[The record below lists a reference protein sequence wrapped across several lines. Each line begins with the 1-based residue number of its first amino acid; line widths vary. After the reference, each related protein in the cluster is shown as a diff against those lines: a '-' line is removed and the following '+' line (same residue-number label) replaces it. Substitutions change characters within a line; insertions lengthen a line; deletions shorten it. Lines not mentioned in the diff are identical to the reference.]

1 MVIALRG
8 VGLDP
13 GIAIFHLDRDRRSS
27 LALDAIEAVRPYV
40 DFWLA
45 AWLAASRF
53 AKRDLVELPDGEIRI
68 TRPLTSHLAMS
79 GPIWRQAAAAV
90 SGWLAQSFG
99 RVAAAGGVLTGGI
112 TPVPQGL
119 PAAPTRSGRLLPLL
133 SAPLPAFFARSR
145 AHRLRTC
152 YECSGALPVRPRKF
166 CSEEC
171 TTSYYSDTQFRAIVA
186 AIASRRANPK
196 RSRAANLAIGE
207 KASCRTARSR

>member
-1 MVIALRG
+1 MG
-8 VGLDP
+8 
-13 GIAIFHLDRDRRSS
+13 
-27 LALDAIEAVRPYV
+27 
-40 DFWLA
+40 
-45 AWLAASRF
+45 RF
-53 AKRDLVELPDGEIRI
+53 RI

-90 SGWLAQSFG
+90 SGWLVQSFG

-133 SAPLPAFFARSR
+133 SAPLPTFFARSR
-145 AHRLRTC
+145 AHRPASLKDDPIPRTC

-207 KASCRTARSR
+207 KASCHTARSR